1 MFCRC
6 RHGDED
12 EDVNVE
18 LPLCSS
24 IFLALPFRIVFVSVV
39 APISAGAAIQH
50 DIEQSK
56 EKRRR
61 CAQGLVLSHMNLF
74 LERRCLS
81 DSQSKVL
88 IVLAPHRI
96 LNPSFLAQVDR
107 TACGFIKSGSKLL
120 LAHKHWTKFS
130 DAVDLPAS
138 RGLVDSMKDNWTT
151 RQQPGQTQVPRHTE
165 LLSVTWMAWQRG
177 LTYQTCAPWRQNPG
191 CRCGK

>member
-1 MFCRC
+1 MVFCRC

-18 LPLCSS
+18 LPQCSS
-24 IFLALPFRIVFVSVV
+24 ITALPFRIVCLSMV
-39 APISAGAAIQH
+39 APISAGAAIQQ
-50 DIEQSK
+50 DIEQLQ

-74 LERRCLS
+74 LELRCLS

-96 LNPSFLAQVDR
+96 LNPSFLTQVDR
-107 TACGFIKSGSKLL
+107 TACGFIKSGSKRL
-120 LAHKHWTKFS
+120 LAQKHWTKFL

-138 RGLVDSMKDNWTT
+138 RDSST
-151 RQQPGQTQVPRHTE
+151 R
-165 LLSVTWMAWQRG
+165 
-177 LTYQTCAPWRQNPG
+177 
-191 CRCGK
+191 